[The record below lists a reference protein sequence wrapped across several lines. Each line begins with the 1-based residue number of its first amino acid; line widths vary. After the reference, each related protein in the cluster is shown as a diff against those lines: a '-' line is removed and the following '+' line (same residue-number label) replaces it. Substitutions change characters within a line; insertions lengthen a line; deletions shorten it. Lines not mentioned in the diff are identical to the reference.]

1 MRLFVRHLWRISDR
15 SIHCIR
21 DVWKVGI
28 GTNAGAR
35 TGTPWWSILWLSVTT
50 WDAFATSEMA
60 RPRLPTVGTLVTV
73 LGALLGPHFQSK
85 ELQEA
90 EVSVENYA
98 LQLDYNTD
106 IYIFYNI
113 QRFLTMFVEL
123 QDSPILPQ

>member
-1 MRLFVRHLWRISDR
+1 
-15 SIHCIR
+15 
-21 DVWKVGI
+21 
-28 GTNAGAR
+28 
-35 TGTPWWSILWLSVTT
+35 
-50 WDAFATSEMA
+50 MA